1 MKYRILQLD
10 RERES
15 VSKNRKMFESWE
27 VLNECCGGFDIR
39 DYKEVYAGET
49 DDYIPQLNVTIKNK
63 MVILDR
69 LFDQFNL
76 RIPEDFKGHSL
87 SVSDV
92 VIMDN
97 EIYFCD
103 PYGWVEVI

>member
-10 RERES
+10 RDRES
-15 VSKNRKMFESWE
+15 VSQNRKMFEPWE
-27 VLNECCGGFDIR
+27 VLNKCCGGFDIR
-39 DYKEVYAGET
+39 DYKEVYAGDHQT
-49 DDYIPQLNVTIKNK
+49 DKSTEVA
-63 MVILDR
+63 LDEI
-69 LFDQFNL
+69 FEQFNL
-76 RIPEDFKGHSL
+76 RHPEDFRGHSL

-103 PYGWVEVI
+103 SFGWVKVL